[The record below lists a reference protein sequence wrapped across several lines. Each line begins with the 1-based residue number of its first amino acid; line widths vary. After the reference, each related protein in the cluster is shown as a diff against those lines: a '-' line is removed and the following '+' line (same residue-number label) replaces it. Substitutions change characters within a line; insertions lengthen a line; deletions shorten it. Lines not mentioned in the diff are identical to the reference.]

1 MHPDTTASFVSM
13 CRHDDAAMKRIPLLP
28 LKFPGQ
34 RRTLPARRGQAL
46 VEFALVFPI
55 FFTLLIAI
63 IEFSFVLN
71 GQMAINFAT
80 REAAL
85 IGAEAGN
92 AAGADCVIL
101 KSIEDSIGAPSDDN
115 RITQVRIYR
124 SDTVG
129 NPVPTG
135 SPMINV
141 YTRGG
146 PMSCPLPGNS
156 GATVGFTRVG
166 AAGYPEISRCNTI
179 AGCGAGRPLD
189 HIGVEVTYAYSW
201 KTPLPGLVGLGGIRL
216 HARQVE
222 RDAHGADP
230 VMRPIQ
236 QHDGA
241 RSDRRRERGQSV
253 IELAISVPVVML
265 LLLGMLEFGF
275 IFTHHLGLEYASREG
290 ARMGAALGSGTDQV
304 GLRGR

>member
-1 MHPDTTASFVSM
+1 M

-34 RRTLPARRGQAL
+34 RRTSPARRGQAL

-201 KTPLPGLVGLGGIRL
+201 KTPLPGLVGLGGSGYTL
-216 HARQVE
+216 VKSNA
-222 RDAHGADP
+222 
-230 VMRPIQ
+230 MRMEPI
-236 QHDGA
+236 
-241 RSDRRRERGQSV
+241 
-253 IELAISVPVVML
+253 L
-265 LLLGMLEFGF
+265 
-275 IFTHHLGLEYASREG
+275 
-290 ARMGAALGSGTDQV
+290 
-304 GLRGR
+304 